1 MRKNL
6 KRLKSRMPETM
17 EMEMSRNVFLASLF
31 FAFAVP
37 NAGAVT
43 PAVSNPENSA
53 HSESLFSTV
62 SKLDADF
69 FDAFN
74 NCSSP
79 DQLKKHASY
88 LNANVEF
95 YHDKGGVTWT
105 RQDYIEKTKENV
117 CGNFRRVLTAG
128 SLQVFPIEGYGAI
141 EEGHHTFCGIKSGKC
156 FGEAKF
162 LIVWHHSSDGWEIT
176 RIFSYGHQA
185 ID

>member
-1 MRKNL
+1 MI
-6 KRLKSRMPETM
+6 
-17 EMEMSRNVFLASLF
+17 RNVFLAGIF
-31 FAFAVP
+31 FALAAS
-37 NAGAVT
+37 NAGAAT
-43 PAVSNPENSA
+43 PATSNAADSA
-53 HSESLFSTV
+53 NGDHLFGTI
-62 SKLDADF
+62 SKLDTEF

-88 LNANVEF
+88 LNPNVEF

-105 RQDYIEKTKENV
+105 RQDYIEKTHKNV

-141 EEGHHTFCGIKSGKC
+141 EEGHHTFCGIKSGQC

-162 LIVWHHSSDGWEIT
+162 LIVWHQSSDGWEIT

-185 ID
+185 IH